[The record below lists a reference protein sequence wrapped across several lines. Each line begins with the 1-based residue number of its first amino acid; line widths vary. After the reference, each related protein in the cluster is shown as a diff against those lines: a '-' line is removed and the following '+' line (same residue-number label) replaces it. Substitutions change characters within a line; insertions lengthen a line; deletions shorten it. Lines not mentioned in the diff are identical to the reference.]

1 MNIFLTFEYFVTIV
15 TYVIVDLPN
24 MFIMHLR
31 HLTFNFWKQSLP
43 IVCFAAN
50 VNYGALNM
58 LKNAIFRTLRHVAM
72 VTIKHS
78 NQFLPDF
85 SLGYQ

>member
-1 MNIFLTFEYFVTIV
+1 MIFFLTFEYFVNIV
-15 TYVIVDLPN
+15 TYAIVDIPN
-24 MFIMHLR
+24 IFIMHLR
-31 HLTFNFWKQSLP
+31 HLTFNFWKRSLP
-43 IVCFAAN
+43 TVCFATN

-58 LKNAIFRTLRHVAM
+58 FQNAIFRTLRHVAM
-72 VTIKHS
+72 VTIQHS